1 MYIHKYIY
9 YISQKFIFQDSTD
22 PITYESI
29 MGDTEDES
37 IFTIYYNMWFDTK
50 KPVTHKVEKRT
61 RYLSIYQTF
70 NVNIKFQFYSTI
82 FL

>member
-1 MYIHKYIY
+1 
-9 YISQKFIFQDSTD
+9 
-22 PITYESI
+22 

-50 KPVTHKVEKRT
+50 QPATHKVEKHT

-70 NVNIKFQFYSTI
+70 NVDIKCPFYITI
-82 FL
+82 FLE